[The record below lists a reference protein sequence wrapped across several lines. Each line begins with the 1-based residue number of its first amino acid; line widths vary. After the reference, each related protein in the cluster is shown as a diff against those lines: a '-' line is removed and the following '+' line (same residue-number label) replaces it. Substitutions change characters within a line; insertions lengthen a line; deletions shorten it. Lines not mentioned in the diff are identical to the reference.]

1 MGTDS
6 PSLPPGRPAFDKTG
20 TLTQGAPIVR
30 TVDPLGTHDADTI
43 LQLAAAVEQQSEHPL
58 GYAIVR
64 AAVHLDIPAA
74 TNFRAIPGVGVEGTV
89 DGRLVRVAQ
98 DASEHTDRI
107 GTVVTVTVDGEPIG
121 TIVLDDA
128 LRSNAAAVVER
139 LSAVTTG
146 RVHLL
151 TGDNDATAREV
162 ATQTGIAQVLPQ
174 DKADV
179 VRGLQASGT
188 AVMVVGDGVNDAPAL
203 ATASVGVAMGRH
215 GSDLALDTADAIII
229 RDDLSAIPNVIT
241 LSRRARRF
249 VIANLIIAGT
259 FIATL
264 VLWDLIGTLPLPLAV
279 AGHEGSTVIVA
290 LNGLRLLRR
299 SAWN

>member
-1 MGTDS
+1 M
-6 PSLPPGRPAFDKTG
+6 
-20 TLTQGAPIVR
+20 
-30 TVDPLGTHDADTI
+30 DPLGTHDADTI

-128 LRSNAAAVVER
+128 LRSNAVAVVER

-162 ATQTGIAQVLPQ
+162 ATQTGIAQVHARLLPQ

-179 VRGLQASGT
+179 VRELQASGT

-279 AGHEGSTVIVA
+279 AGHEGSTAIVA